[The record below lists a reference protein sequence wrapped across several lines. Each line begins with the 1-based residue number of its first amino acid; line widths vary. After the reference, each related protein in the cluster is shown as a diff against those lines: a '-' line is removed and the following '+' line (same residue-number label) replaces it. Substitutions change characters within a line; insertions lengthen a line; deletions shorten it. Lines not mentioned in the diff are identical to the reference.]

1 MAIIDMFKMEK
12 KSAPSEEVF
21 LTEVG
26 FAEEE
31 RAAPPSFKDKLCSF
45 LCVRLFFL
53 VLLACTV
60 VWFTYVLCKTFFY
73 LLLQLCFWKSSPM
86 INAKLIKA
94 WLSVKR
100 AFICSI
106 ALLLGCINP
115 SLGIMIACA
124 YFLMFDK
131 SGVEEVVPAS
141 LREQFKDL
149 FAQGDA
155 N

>member
-12 KSAPSEEVF
+12 KGTASEEVF
-21 LTEVG
+21 LSEVG

-31 RAAPPSFKDKLCSF
+31 RVDPPSLKDRLCSF

-53 VLLACTV
+53 VLLGCTII
-60 VWFTYVLCKTFFY
+60 WFAYALCKLSIY
-73 LLLQLCFWKSSPM
+73 LFLQLCFWKSSPL
-86 INAKLIKA
+86 INAKMLKS
-94 WLSVKR
+94 WLSIKR
-100 AFICSI
+100 SFICSI
-106 ALLLGCINP
+106 ALFLGCLSP

-149 FAQGDA
+149 FAQGES

>member
-12 KSAPSEEVF
+12 KCAASEEIF

-26 FAEEE
+26 FPEEE
-31 RAAPPSFKDKLCSF
+31 KVAPPSFKDNLCSF

-53 VLLACTV
+53 VLLGCTIL
-60 VWFTYVLCKTFFY
+60 WFAYALCKATVY
-73 LLLQLCFWKSSPM
+73 LVLQLCFWKSSSA
-86 INAKLIKA
+86 INAKLLKS
-94 WLSVKR
+94 WLSIKR
-100 AFICSI
+100 SFMCSI
-106 ALLLGCINP
+106 ALFLGCLSP
-115 SLGIMIACA
+115 SLGIMVACA

-131 SGVEEVVPAS
+131 SGVEEVVPSS

-149 FAQGDA
+149 FAQGDC

>member
-31 RAAPPSFKDKLCSF
+31 KAAPPSFKDNLCSF

-60 VWFTYVLCKTFFY
+60 VWFSYVLCKTIFC
-73 LLLQLCFWKSSPM
+73 LLLQLCFWKSSS
-86 INAKLIKA
+86 IVNAKLRKS

-106 ALLLGCINP
+106 ALILGCLSP

-149 FAQGDA
+149 FAQGDS

>member
-1 MAIIDMFKMEK
+1 M
-12 KSAPSEEVF
+12 
-21 LTEVG
+21 TEVG

-31 RAAPPSFKDKLCSF
+31 SAPSPSFKDNLCSF

-53 VLLACTV
+53 VLLGCTI
-60 VWFTYVLCKTFFY
+60 VWFAYALCKTAVY
-73 LLLQLCFWKSSPM
+73 LLLQLCFWKSSAV
-86 INAKLIKA
+86 INARLLKS
-94 WLSVKR
+94 WLSIKR
-100 AFICSI
+100 SFICSV
-106 ALLLGCINP
+106 ALMLGCLSP

-149 FAQGDA
+149 FAQGDC